1 MAVMV
6 FVAAVL
12 MHGMWHVV
20 VKTDWCRHAA
30 GQLLG
35 AAEREMSK
43 LPVRYRDGRFYSVS
57 RPPTIEMTLEL

>member
-1 MAVMV
+1 
-6 FVAAVL
+6 